1 MELEYTTT
9 AQQNVNNP
17 DARTYAITTGQA
29 PTRLPCI
36 SVPFR
41 GQKIF
46 PPRPKSH
53 GICPFT
59 VTALPF
65 PDKVA

>member
-1 MELEYTTT
+1 MELQYTTT

-17 DARTYAITTGQA
+17 AARTNAITTAQA

-46 PPRPKSH
+46 PPRCKSY
-53 GICPFT
+53 GICPFP
-59 VTALPF
+59 VTALPL
-65 PDKVA
+65 PDKVT